1 MEEVERES
9 IAVAEEAG
17 EISVPEMPSLQIDT
31 GINDVEQTEATVEGE
46 NVAPTGEGEDVVST
60 TDAQTDREKRLLR
73 REEKRKARAILDRHY
88 AKTEETVT
96 PASQQNT
103 ISQTSQEDGEGDGAA
118 KDDGSGA
125 AKDDSA
131 GTAKD
136 EGDGDGKND
145 GEGGEGVE
153 PSLSVEET
161 KQLSRLESTLIPES
175 DDLRTGAT
183 SSEEEDDY
191 MRGPQGVS
199 FKDDFLQYFYMPSM
213 SDLSTE
219 SEEHVESSVLSRPG
233 SAVED
238 EQVDKGKFV
247 NPLTGLTESSS
258 KSVEEVPVKEEIVE
272 VSTSSSSTSSEF
284 EWPFDDDEEEFK
296 PQPMIPDA
304 EDVALEM
311 FLDVHTSLSKS
322 REQSTTA
329 MEALRVIRETRQ
341 IAFEFINK
349 IIDQAVDTA
358 EYVDPIKEL
367 VGKLNKSKLMAQ
379 LQKLYSQFLVAK
391 QFNVDVNNKMYDYYR
406 RVGQT
411 RCFDSL
417 PAKVEQ
423 VEHKRYMDALKLLD
437 HLKKKTE
444 ETKRTN
450 SEVLAS
456 VKLDMEFVSNI
467 ALSSVEALENR
478 MREILIR
485 KDAEILPR
493 IVENELRRMQQM
505 RNEVSDSRL
514 WLITRQHTLGRLVE
528 RKRKFDQITEE
539 LTMDTYLMAQ
549 RDVTALGTK
558 VEERNYDLNRMRDR
572 CTKHMHQLAFIRE
585 KTSLSLATLMRKSM
599 ELNEKLKKREGLR
612 DVLLK
617 LKLKRA
623 RLKNQ
628 QSDLHEKCGILHKP
642 ALLYDFDATV
652 EFIETKR
659 EAVAKLKQ
667 TMQDLE
673 TRIAGLECT

>member
-1 MEEVERES
+1 MEEVEPES
-9 IAVAEEAG
+9 MAVTAEAEQ
-17 EISVPEMPSLQIDT
+17 ISVPEMPSLQIDT

-46 NVAPTGEGEDVVST
+46 AVAPTGEGEDVVST

-96 PASQQNT
+96 PATSQQT
-103 ISQTSQEDGEGDGAA
+103 TRSQTDEDEGDGDA
-118 KDDGSGA
+118 KDDN
-125 AKDDSA
+125 DSA

-136 EGDGDGKND
+136 EGD

-161 KQLSRLESTLIPES
+161 KQLSRLESTLILES
-175 DDLRTGAT
+175 DDLRTGAS
-183 SSEEEDDY
+183 SSEEDDDY

-219 SEEHVESSVLSRPG
+219 SEEHVESSILSRPG

-258 KSVEEVPVKEEIVE
+258 KSVEEVPAKEEIVE
-272 VSTSSSSTSSEF
+272 VTSSSSTSSEF

-311 FLDVHTSLSKS
+311 FLDVHTPLSKS

-341 IAFEFINK
+341 IAIEFIHK
-349 IIDQAVDTA
+349 IIDQVVDTA

-367 VGKLNKSKLMAQ
+367 VAKLNKSKLMAH
-379 LQKLYSQFLVAK
+379 LQKLYGQFLVAK

-456 VKLDMEFVSNI
+456 VKMDMDFVSNI

-478 MREILIR
+478 MREVLIH
-485 KDAEILPR
+485 KDAQILPR

-585 KTSLSLATLMRKSM
+585 KTSLSIATLLRKSV

-623 RLKNQ
+623 RLKSQ

-659 EAVAKLKQ
+659 ESVAKLKQ

-673 TRIAGLECT
+673 TRIAALECN